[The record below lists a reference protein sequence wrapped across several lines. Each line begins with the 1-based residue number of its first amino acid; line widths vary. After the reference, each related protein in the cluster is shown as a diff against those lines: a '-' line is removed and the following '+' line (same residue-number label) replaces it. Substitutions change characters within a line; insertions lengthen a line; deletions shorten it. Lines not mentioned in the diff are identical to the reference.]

1 MFETRLA
8 LVSWDL
14 KGPINYNTC
23 SNNQFLTEA
32 ENQGTVFS
40 LQGAE
45 KYIQSG
51 ELSQY
56 VQQEEAKGNYVYPR
70 FIHIAEDYFGRPY
83 CVESCTDSLGQRLDV
98 FDIVYVKSDKR
109 KTKYE
114 IIAST
119 SDHEGNEVFVV
130 RENRGRTTARYY
142 PKDLVR
148 IE

>member
-1 MFETRLA
+1 MDETRLA

-23 SNNQFLTEA
+23 SNDQFLTEA

-40 LQGAE
+40 LPGAE

-70 FIHIAEDYFGRPY
+70 FIHIAEDYFGNPY

-98 FDIVYVKSDKR
+98 FDTVYIKSDKH
-109 KTKYE
+109 KTEYE
-114 IIAST
+114 IIEST
-119 SDHEGNEVFVV
+119 SDHEGNIVFIVK
-130 RENRGRTTARYY
+130 EYRGKTTARYY
-142 PKDLVR
+142 PEELVR

>member
-1 MFETRLA
+1 MFETKLA

-23 SNNQFLTEA
+23 SNDQFFIEA
-32 ENQGTVFS
+32 EDQGTVFS
-40 LQGAE
+40 LPGAE

-83 CVESCTDSLGQRLDV
+83 CLESCTDSLGQRLDV
-98 FDIVYVKSDKR
+98 FDTVYVKSDKH
-109 KTKYE
+109 KTAYE
-114 IIAST
+114 IIDST
-119 SDHEGNEVFVV
+119 SDHEGNVVFIVK
-130 RENRGRTTARYY
+130 ECQGRTTAQCY
-142 PKDLVR
+142 PEELVR
-148 IE
+148 IK